1 MPVWLIR
8 CGDRGKEE
16 HKERFFTE
24 NLVAIGYGLKRPVT
38 DFDTF
43 QELKN
48 SPDMRARAA
57 ASGRSSSSV
66 AGKLWHFA
74 GRGNKSDDHLRT
86 GDLVLTPYTTDA
98 KEKMLAIGEVVG
110 DYDYKPSGVEGHQN
124 PHIRPVS
131 WKRDIPA
138 ANPPSPLRK
147 FLQRGRT
154 SGFERIHQVD
164 EVELRQFLDNRNAPA

>member
-1 MPVWLIR
+1 MSVWLVR

-24 NLVAIGYGLKRPVT
+24 NLVAIGYGLTRPVT

-48 SPDMRARAA
+48 SPDMRARAVA
-57 ASGRSSSSV
+57 TGVSSSSV

-74 GRGNKSDDHLRT
+74 GRGNKSDDHLRI

-98 KEKMLAIGEVVG
+98 GERRLAIGEVVG
-110 DYDYKPSGVEGHQN
+110 DYDYKPSGVEGYQN

-131 WKRDIPA
+131 WKHHIPA
-138 ANPPSPLRK
+138 DNPPSPLRK

-154 SGFERIHQVD
+154 SGFERIRQVD
-164 EVELRQFLDNRNAPA
+164 EAELRQFLDNRNADA